1 MTSAAVMTPAT
12 GAGVAPAPE
21 TYKLELLTAYG
32 PVFRDVLKT
41 PPRDCRPDEVPVIDV
56 SALRSDDEAAL
67 GELADRVR
75 EAAEHTG
82 FFYILGHGIPQERVD
97 AAQAQVRRFFRQPDE
112 LKERVVMTKSKY
124 YCGWS
129 PRSSGQLSPSESRDL
144 REGFTF
150 RYHPRHDPAHAAAAA
165 GSGAAAAAAAA
176 YDDANIPPEVAP
188 YIRGGEPFVWEGTAH
203 LDGFKDALVAY
214 WQECLALAR
223 RLMRVFALALG
234 LPARHFDGLVTY
246 PGADG
251 VFQFYPAMTAAQA
264 ASSED
269 VGIGSHTDLQCFTL
283 LWQDAVG
290 GLQVLTGAGQ
300 WVWVPPVPGT
310 LVVNIGDFL
319 MRLSN
324 DRFRSTVHRVWNRST
339 VDRYSMPFFFGF
351 NFNETC
357 AVLPTCVSE
366 DNPARYEPISC
377 GEWCQLRHKKTF
389 EAKEKQG
396 QSRCVGVFGLWSVVK
411 RHSG

>member
-1 MTSAAVMTPAT
+1 MSPAT
-12 GAGVAPAPE
+12 GDDVVASTPE

-56 SALRSDDEAAL
+56 SVLRSGDEAARRA
-67 GELADRVR
+67 LAARVR
-75 EAAEHTG
+75 DAAEHTG
-82 FFYILGHGIPQERVD
+82 FFYISGHGIPEERI
-97 AAQAQVRRFFRQPDE
+97 AGAQAQVRRFFHQPDE

-150 RYHPRHDPAHAAAAA
+150 RYHPRHDPEHAGF
-165 GSGAAAAAAAA
+165 GS
-176 YDDANIPPEVAP
+176 DDDVPPEVAP
-188 YIRGGEPFVWEGTAH
+188 YIRGGEAFVWEGTAH
-203 LDGFKDALVAY
+203 LDGFRDALVGY
-214 WQECLALAR
+214 WQECLGLAR
-223 RLMRVFALALG
+223 GLIRVFALALG
-234 LPARHFDGLVTY
+234 LPEGHFDGLVTY
-246 PGADG
+246 PGSDG
-251 VFQFYPAMTAAQA
+251 VFQFYPAMTPEQA
-264 ASSED
+264 GSSED

-290 GLQVLTGAGQ
+290 GLQVLTGGGQ
-300 WVWVPPVPGT
+300 WVRVPPVPGT

-389 EAKEKQG
+389 EAKEKKQET
-396 QSRCVGVFGLWSVVK
+396 V
-411 RHSG
+411 